1 MSTLKQVI
9 HYQDT
14 NSVEATW
21 VDRVQLPDVE
31 VPEVPATEAVI
42 DEEGNVITPA
52 TEAVAAHTVPGEIKE
67 TVIRCHS
74 YADVQ
79 MQMFRDDVA
88 EFGGGIVDYEDLIA
102 LVEANIKPVEPEPLP
117 ILSCTPWQIRKK
129 LNKEGMREAVE
140 SYVTSEVATQDEK
153 DAWEFATE
161 FREDNPLL
169 VNAAAILGI
178 TDLHVFIAD
187 AQTL

>member
-1 MSTLKQVI
+1 MNILKQVI
-9 HYQDT
+9 HYTDT

-21 VDRVQLPDVE
+21 VDENDV
-31 VPEVPATEAVI
+31 VI
-42 DEEGNVITPA
+42 
-52 TEAVAAHTVPGEIKE
+52 K
-67 TVIRCHS
+67 CHS

-88 EFGGGIVDYEDLIA
+88 ELGGNISEYEELIA
-102 LVEANIKPVEPEPLP
+102 LVESNIKPVEPEPLP

-129 LNKEGMREAVE
+129 LNNEGLRDAVE
-140 SYVTSEVATQDEK
+140 AYVKSEQATQDEK

-161 FREDNPLL
+161 FREDDPLL
-169 VNAAAILGI
+169 VNAASMLGI
-178 TDLHVFIAD
+178 TDLHSFIAD

>member
-21 VDRVQLPDVE
+21 VDSEGV
-31 VPEVPATEAVI
+31 VI
-42 DEEGNVITPA
+42 
-52 TEAVAAHTVPGEIKE
+52 K
-67 TVIRCHS
+67 CHS

-79 MQMFRDDVA
+79 MQMFRDDVF
-88 EFGGGIVDYEDLIA
+88 EFGGDVAEYEELIA
-102 LVEANIKPVEPEPLP
+102 LVESNIKPATPEPLP
-117 ILSCTPWQIRKK
+117 ILSCSPWQIRKK

-169 VNAAAILGI
+169 VNAASMLGI
-178 TDLHVFIAD
+178 PDLHAFIED

>member
-9 HYQDT
+9 HYTDT

-21 VDRVQLPDVE
+21 VERL
-31 VPEVPATEAVI
+31 TEKEYYTGEDGEGCVLEAGDEIVI
-42 DEEGNVITPA
+42 
-52 TEAVAAHTVPGEIKE
+52 K
-67 TVIRCHS
+67 CHS

-88 EFGGGIVDYEDLIA
+88 GFGGDVAEYEELIA
-102 LVEANIKPVEPEPLP
+102 LVESNIKPATPEPLP
-117 ILSCTPWQIRKK
+117 ILSCSPWQIRKK
-129 LNKEGMREAVE
+129 LNKEGLREAVE
-140 SYVTSEVATQDEK
+140 SYVASEQATQDEK

-169 VNAAAILGI
+169 VNTASMLGI
-178 TDLHVFIAD
+178 TDLHVFIED

>member
-1 MSTLKQVI
+1 MNTLKQVI
-9 HYQDT
+9 HYPDT

-21 VDRVQLPDVE
+21 VDSE
-31 VPEVPATEAVI
+31 GAVI
-42 DEEGNVITPA
+42 
-52 TEAVAAHTVPGEIKE
+52 K
-67 TVIRCHS
+67 CHS

-79 MQMFRDDVA
+79 MQMFRDDVF
-88 EFGGGIVDYEDLIA
+88 EFGGDVAEYEELIA
-102 LVEANIKPVEPEPLP
+102 LVESNIKPVEPAPLP

-129 LNKEGMREAVE
+129 LNKEGMRDAVE
-140 SYVTSEVATQDEK
+140 TYVASEQASQDEK

-169 VNAAAILGI
+169 VNAAAMLGI
-178 TDLHVFIAD
+178 TDLHVFIED

>member
-1 MSTLKQVI
+1 MNTLKQVI
-9 HYQDT
+9 HYLDT

-21 VDRVQLPDVE
+21 VDSE
-31 VPEVPATEAVI
+31 GAVI
-42 DEEGNVITPA
+42 
-52 TEAVAAHTVPGEIKE
+52 K
-67 TVIRCHS
+67 CHS

-88 EFGGGIVDYEDLIA
+88 EFGGNIAEYEEMIA
-102 LVEANIKPVEPEPLP
+102 LVESSIKPVEPEPLP
-117 ILSCTPWQIRKK
+117 ILSCSPWQIRKK
-129 LNKEGMREAVE
+129 LNKEGLREAVAA
-140 SYVTSEVATQDEK
+140 YVVSEQATQDEK

-169 VNAAAILGI
+169 VNAASMLGI
-178 TDLHVFIAD
+178 PDIHAFIED

>member
-1 MSTLKQVI
+1 MNTLKQVI
-9 HYQDT
+9 HYLDT

-21 VDRVQLPDVE
+21 VDSEGV
-31 VPEVPATEAVI
+31 VI
-42 DEEGNVITPA
+42 
-52 TEAVAAHTVPGEIKE
+52 K
-67 TVIRCHS
+67 CHS

-79 MQMFRDDVA
+79 MQMFRDDVF
-88 EFGGGIVDYEDLIA
+88 EFGGDVAEYEELIA
-102 LVEANIKPVEPEPLP
+102 LVESNIKPVEPAPLP

-129 LNKEGMREAVE
+129 LNKEGLREAVE
-140 SYVTSEVATQDEK
+140 SYVASEQATQDEK

-169 VNAAAILGI
+169 VNAASMLGI
-178 TDLHVFIAD
+178 PDLHSFIED

>member
-9 HYQDT
+9 HYPDT

-21 VDRVQLPDVE
+21 VDENDV
-31 VPEVPATEAVI
+31 VV
-42 DEEGNVITPA
+42 
-52 TEAVAAHTVPGEIKE
+52 K
-67 TVIRCHS
+67 CHS

-88 EFGGGIVDYEDLIA
+88 EFGGDIAEYEKLIA
-102 LVEANIKPVEPEPLP
+102 LVESNIKPATPEPLP
-117 ILSCTPWQIRKK
+117 ILSCSPWQIRKK
-129 LNKEGMREAVE
+129 LNKEGLREAVE
-140 SYVTSEVATQDEK
+140 AYVASEQATQDEK

-169 VNAAAILGI
+169 VNAASMLGI
-178 TDLHVFIAD
+178 PDLHAFIED